1 LQLIIAIIKPSKL
14 EDVREAL
21 QESGVSGI
29 SVTDIR
35 GCGRQKGHKEVY
47 RGQEYIVSFNP
58 KVKLE
63 IAVNDD
69 LVDATIETIRE
80 KAHTGEIGDGKIFTV
95 EIGRAVRVRT
105 GESGPEVL

>member
-1 LQLIIAIIKPSKL
+1 MALQLIIVIIKPSKL

-21 QESGVSGI
+21 QEAGISGI

-58 KVKLE
+58 KIKL
-63 IAVNDD
+63 
-69 LVDATIETIRE
+69 
-80 KAHTGEIGDGKIFTV
+80 
-95 EIGRAVRVRT
+95 
-105 GESGPEVL
+105 